1 MGIILDSGFLYSLKI
16 IKAKKYSRAIKILQE
31 TKWKEFGSIITTN
44 LVINELYTLVNA
56 RTKCNPDALK
66 KIDELIW
73 GKENF
78 FKILFLNKQD
88 YPEIAKLMIKYSNP
102 NTIISFVDASLIYI
116 GKKLKYHSIVSFDHH
131 FDGILSR
138 IS

>member
-16 IKAKKYSRAIKILQE
+16 KKDNLYSRAIKILQE
-31 TKWKEFGSIITTN
+31 TEWKEFGSIITNN
-44 LVINELYTLVNA
+44 LVINEVYTLVNA

-78 FKILFLNKQD
+78 FKILFLSKQD
-88 YPEIAKLMIKYSNP
+88 YPEIAKLMM
-102 NTIISFVDASLIYI
+102 
-116 GKKLKYHSIVSFDHH
+116 
-131 FDGILSR
+131 
-138 IS
+138 